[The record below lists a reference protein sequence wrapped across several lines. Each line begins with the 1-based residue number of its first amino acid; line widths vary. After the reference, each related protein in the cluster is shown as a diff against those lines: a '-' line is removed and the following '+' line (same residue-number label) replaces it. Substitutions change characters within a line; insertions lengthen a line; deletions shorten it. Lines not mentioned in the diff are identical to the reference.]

1 MCSRGVTCSVAN
13 MVECFFLLVSVCRYG
28 RSIRRPDTT
37 RPDATRHDVTRRH
50 TTRHDPA
57 QHDAK
62 RHSATQRSAAQRSAA
77 QRIAAQRSAAQRSET
92 RRSAMQ
98 RGANATRTHPRLRT
112 SLPSV
117 HRVEKKSAIQIA
129 VYRLCK
135 GLCISLL
142 FCNCNKFCRDICVEC

>member
-1 MCSRGVTCSVAN
+1 MGGHVPINLGCVMCSRGVTCSVAN

-62 RHSATQRSAAQRSAA
+62 RHSAT
-77 QRIAAQRSAAQRSET
+77 QRSAAQRSET